1 MRPLLFACDIDN
13 TLILSHRHS
22 HEGWDCVE
30 WLEGREQSFISPET
44 ARGLLSLP
52 EEVTLALVTSR
63 TAAQFRRLRVPGRPP
78 LALTANGADLLTEGG
93 PDPAWRKETE
103 VLIEP
108 WREELRRCFVQL
120 QALEDGPSAAMADDA
135 YLSAACADPAEAAR
149 WAAALQGET
158 ALEVIPS
165 GRKVYLLPP
174 PLNKGAAARRLMDR
188 LGLERMIAAGDSPM
202 DLPMLNA
209 ADVAIVPWALRQCA
223 QPKARVCPEGR
234 VFPEFVLKTALG
246 AFRQWDADPP

>member
-1 MRPLLFACDIDN
+1 MRLLFACDIDN
-13 TLILSHRHS
+13 TLILSHRHP

-30 WLEGREQSFISPET
+30 WLEGREQSYISPET
-44 ARGLLSLP
+44 ARGLLTLP

-63 TAAQFRRLRVPGRPP
+63 TAAQYRRLRLPGRPP
-78 LALTANGADLLTEGG
+78 LALTANGADLLTEEG

-103 VLIEP
+103 ALIAP
-108 WREELRRCFVQL
+108 WREELQRCFIRL
-120 QALEDGPSAAMADDA
+120 QASEDSPPAAMADDA

-149 WAAALQGET
+149 RAAALQGET

-174 PLNKGAAARRLMDR
+174 PLNKGTAARRLMDR

-209 ADVAIVPWALRQCA
+209 ADVAIVPGALRECA
-223 QPKARVCPEGR
+223 PPGARVCPEGR
-234 VFPEFVLKTALG
+234 VFPEFVLETAVEVWRELE
-246 AFRQWDADPP
+246 